1 VSLTPLVSSLRAEA
15 ARRNERRLLVLAGD
29 RDAGIDLAYSVID
42 VAGVDDDQV
51 SFVTTREGFRY
62 ERLAPNRAARL
73 LGATREIVVFDCH
86 EDFSANTLGQ
96 LTGVVDGGGLLVLL
110 TPPIAS
116 FPTEFSALTD
126 QVLVPP
132 FSAEAVGTHFRERL
146 AETIRTHP
154 GVAIVTLSE
163 SSPTATTDFGSDLA
177 TGSQYTIVRDG
188 LTGSQSTPAFA
199 DSPIRTDRWA
209 STPFP
214 AETYEACLT
223 RDQASAVAQFSKLT
237 TPGHAI
243 VVEADRGRG
252 KSSAA
257 GLAAGA
263 LAAAGN
269 DVLVT
274 APAFDNA
281 AELFERAAELLE
293 TLGRLDDAS
302 DETSPDRTLVST
314 TGGRLRFRVPP
325 EAAAMSTEPDF
336 LIVDEAATLSVRLL
350 AELLAAP
357 TVAFCTTVHGYEG
370 TGRGFAVRFRD
381 RLAASAHAVTDVTLE
396 EPIRYARGDTV
407 ESWLFRTLLLDAQP
421 PVSSL
426 VADATPESVRYRQ
439 YSAGELAENESLLRS
454 VFGLLVEAHYKTEP
468 TDLVRLL
475 EAPNL
480 RVRALTHEGHVVSVA
495 LLAREG
501 GLDSDTRAAMY
512 RGSRVRGN
520 MLPDVLTSQLRDAD
534 AAAPVGYRVM
544 RIATHHAARSRGL
557 GSALLSRCHEEFAG
571 AVDWFGVGYG
581 ATPRLLDFW
590 RANGYRTVHLSTTRN
605 AVSGEHSAL
614 MLSPCSKVGADL
626 ATRHVGWFRDR
637 IGDVLAD
644 SLSGLDADV
653 VRGALRAAHSADH
666 GTHLEDDVTD
676 RQWRILAGVAYG
688 PGTYEAAPGVFRA
701 LTLAHL
707 MSPTAESSS
716 RSGSGELSSRS
727 GELSPRQE
735 RLAVRKVLQGEPWES
750 IADDLEFVSTSQ
762 CMREMGTIARQFC
775 VAFGGDVVADE
786 RERYDE

>member
-1 VSLTPLVSSLRAEA
+1 MSLTPLVSSLRAEA
-15 ARRNERRLLVLAGD
+15 SRLNERRLVVLAGD
-29 RDAGIDLAYSVID
+29 REAGIDVAYSVIE
-42 VAGVDDDQV
+42 ASGVDDERV

-62 ERLAPNRAARL
+62 ERLAPNQAATL
-73 LGATREIVVFDCH
+73 LGTTRDIVVFDCH

-110 TPPIAS
+110 TPPIES
-116 FPTEFSALTD
+116 FPTEFAALTHR
-126 QVLVPP
+126 VLVPP
-132 FSAEAVGTHFRERL
+132 FSATEVGTHFRERL
-146 AETIRTHP
+146 AETIQTHP
-154 GVAIVTLSE
+154 GVAIVNLSE
-163 SSPTATTDFGSDLA
+163 SSPTATTDFGSDPA

-188 LTGSQSTPAFA
+188 LTDSRSTPTFA
-199 DSPIRTDRWA
+199 DSPVRADRWA

-214 AETYEACLT
+214 TETYEACLT
-223 RDQASAVAQFSKLT
+223 RDQASAVAQLSKLT
-237 TPGHAI
+237 TPGNAV

-263 LAAAGN
+263 LAAAGD

-274 APAFDNA
+274 APALSNA
-281 AELFERAAELLE
+281 AELFERAVELLDE
-293 TLGRLDDAS
+293 LDQLDNVDDAA
-302 DETSPDRTLVST
+302 TTGRTLFST
-314 TGGRLRFRVPP
+314 SGGRVRFLAPS
-325 EAAAMSTEPDF
+325 EAAVVSAEPDCI
-336 LIVDEAATLSVRLL
+336 IVDEAATLSVRLL
-350 AELLAAP
+350 TELLTAP
-357 TVAFCTTVHGYEG
+357 AVAFCTTVHGYEG

-381 RLAASAHAVTDVTLE
+381 RLATADHTVSDVTLDD
-396 EPIRYARGDTV
+396 PIRYAQDDPV

-421 PVSSL
+421 PVDSL
-426 VADATPESVRYRQ
+426 VAEATAETVQYRR
-439 YSAGELAENESLLRS
+439 YSAAELADNESLLRS

-480 RVRALTHEGHVVSVA
+480 RVRAMTHKGHIVLVA

-501 GLDSDTRAAMY
+501 GLNRETRSAMY

-520 MLPDVLTSQLRDAD
+520 MLPDVLTSQLRDPD
-534 AAAPVGYRVM
+534 AAAPLGYRVM

-557 GSALLSRCHEEFAG
+557 GSALLSRCHEEFAD

-590 RANGYRTVHLSTTRN
+590 RANGYRTVHLSNTRN

-614 MLSPCSKVGADL
+614 MLAPCSEVGLDL
-626 ATRHVGWFRDR
+626 TNRHVSWFRDR

-644 SLSGLDADV
+644 SLSELDADV
-653 VRGALRAAHSADH
+653 VRGALRAAHSADA
-666 GTHLEDDVTD
+666 GSRLEDEVTD
-676 RQWRILAGVAYG
+676 REWRILAGVAYG
-688 PGTYEAAPGVFRA
+688 PGTYEAAPGVFRT
-701 LTLAHL
+701 LTLAQL
-707 MSPTAESSS
+707 MSSTAEPSS
-716 RSGSGELSSRS
+716 RSAEMSPPSA
-727 GELSPRQE
+727 ELSPRQE

-750 IADDLEFVSTSQ
+750 VADDLGFVSTSQ
-762 CMREMGTIARQFC
+762 CMREMGTIAQRFC

-786 RERYDE
+786 RARYED